1 MDEQMTN
8 NDLAV
13 HLIKVMEGIATIGA
27 AQADTNGLVAQL
39 AERTARLI
47 DEVGRLADEAQR
59 ALGQL
64 VWREQTS

>member
-13 HLIKVMEGIATIGA
+13 QLIKVMEGIATIGA